1 MAPVAG
7 PIAGGG
13 DPAKSAAANA
23 RAAALVG
30 RTISD
35 RYKIVELMAMGGMGA
50 IYKGEHLLMRKQ
62 VAIKVLHPDI
72 EDFPELVARFERE
85 AIAGA
90 HVNHPNVAAASDF
103 GKFDGESYF
112 LVLEYIEG
120 VTLSDVMEAEG
131 PLEALRAVKLVR
143 QLAAALGAAH
153 QRGIVHRD
161 VKPRNIM
168 ICEPSIVETAA
179 RRDDDEIVK
188 LIDFGL
194 AKVPVEQLSS
204 VARDPVAD
212 GKELTNAGVVMGTV
226 SYMAPETAL
235 GMSAVSAKSDFYSL
249 GIIFYEMLTG
259 KHPFDETEPQK
270 IFAAHCSLPIP
281 PVATRN
287 PDVKVPAD
295 LEAIVT
301 RLLDKDPSNRYPDAD
316 ALIAALDAFKMR
328 VNMSGTL
335 SLRRPLVPKPRP
347 AGGDPNG
354 PSSSASGGLYV
365 PRRAPSK
372 SALDGKVW
380 MIGAGVAVLALVGV
394 IVFLL
399 VGRGGDDKK
408 QATSAKPTAQESA
421 KPEVSAPV
429 VIASAEKSGKPSAV
443 QVSGP
448 AQELRAT
455 TSASPPIAAKVL
467 MGILENKPEI
477 LKDPPVQAA
486 AASVADRLAEAQ
498 AAEADPAFEK
508 LSTMGEPG
516 LDVLYEVAVTS
527 DTSKGAAKARA
538 ILDKPDVFAVASV
551 PLKVAYDLKRASCQK
566 RPFLFSRAAKE
577 GDDRSLAILLSMMP
591 PACEPRVSP
600 CCFLKHGELERAIAE
615 IRARLR
621 P

>member
-1 MAPVAG
+1 
-7 PIAGGG
+7 
-13 DPAKSAAANA
+13 
-23 RAAALVG
+23 
-30 RTISD
+30 
-35 RYKIVELMAMGGMGA
+35 MGGMGA

-120 VTLSDVMEAEG
+120 VTLSDIMEAEG

-204 VARDPVAD
+204 IARDPVAD

-301 RLLDKDPSNRYPDAD
+301 RLLDKNPDNRHPDAES
-316 ALIAALDAFKMR
+316 LIAALDAFKMR

-335 SLRRPLVPKPRP
+335 SLRRPLLPKPRP
-347 AGGDPNG
+347 AGDPNG

-365 PRRAPSK
+365 PRRAPMK
-372 SALDGKVW
+372 SGLDGKVW
-380 MIGAGVAVLALVGV
+380 MIGAGAAMLALVGV

-399 VGRGGDDKK
+399 MRGSGDEKK
-408 QATSAKPTAQESA
+408 QQATTAEPSVRESA
-421 KPEVSAPV
+421 KPETSAPV
-429 VIASAEKSGKPSAV
+429 LVASADKSGKPSAV

-455 TSASPPIAAKVL
+455 TSASPPAAAKVL
-467 MGILENKPEI
+467 MGILDNKPEI

-498 AAEADPAFEK
+498 ALEADTVFEK
-508 LSTMGEPG
+508 LATMGESG

-551 PLKVAYDLKRASCQK
+551 PLKVSYDLKRASCQK

-600 CCFLKHGELERAIAE
+600 CCFMKHGELERAIAE

>member
-1 MAPVAG
+1 VRVAG

-13 DPAKSAAANA
+13 DPAKSEAANA
-23 RAAALVG
+23 RAASLVG

-120 VTLSDVMEAEG
+120 VTLSDILEEG
-131 PLEALRAVKLVR
+131 PVDALRAVKLVR

-153 QRGIVHRD
+153 ARGIIHRD

-204 VARDPVAD
+204 IARDPVAD

-235 GMSAVSAKSDFYSL
+235 GMGAVQARSDLYSL

-295 LEAIVT
+295 LEAIVM
-301 RLLDKDPSNRYPDAD
+301 RLLDKDPDNRHPDAD
-316 ALIAALDAFKMR
+316 ALITALDAFKMR

-347 AGGDPNG
+347 NDPNG

-365 PRRAPSK
+365 PRREKPRTGLEGSRLWLLIGGIVL
-372 SALDGKVW
+372 SAL
-380 MIGAGVAVLALVGV
+380 AVILV
-394 IVFLL
+394 L
-399 VGRGGDDKK
+399 VMTRNTDDKK
-408 QATSAKPTAQESA
+408 QATETAPPTETATA
-421 KPEVSAPV
+421 KPETSTPV
-429 VIASAEKSGKPSAV
+429 AAGPEKSSDKPNV
-443 QVSGP
+443 VEVSGP
-448 AQELRAT
+448 TRELRAT
-455 TSASPPIAAKVL
+455 STGTPPAAAKVL
-467 MGILENKPEI
+467 LSILENKPDA
-477 LKDPPVQAA
+477 LKEPPLQSA
-486 AASVADRLAEAQ
+486 AASVADRLAESGLP
-498 AAEADPAFEK
+498 EADAIFEK
-508 LSTMGEPG
+508 LAGMGQHG
-516 LDVLYEVAVTS
+516 LDVLYEIAVAS
-527 DTSKGAAKARA
+527 ETSKGAAKARA
-538 ILDKPDVFAVASV
+538 ILDKPEVFAIASV
-551 PLKVAYDLKRASCQK
+551 PLKMGYDLKRASCQK

-577 GDDRSLAILLSMMP
+577 GDDRSLAILLSMLP

-600 CCFLKHGELERAIAE
+600 CCFMKHGELERAIAE